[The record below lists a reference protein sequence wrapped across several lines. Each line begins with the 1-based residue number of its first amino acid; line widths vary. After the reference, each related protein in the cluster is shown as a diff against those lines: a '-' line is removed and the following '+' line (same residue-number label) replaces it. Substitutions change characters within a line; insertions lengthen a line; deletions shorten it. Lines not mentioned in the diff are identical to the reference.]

1 MDAGISR
8 EAWMPEA
15 MRTTHMQDAF
25 DARNEL
31 EQKLLAANEGQLSSE
46 ALMQYLMDT
55 QIFMPVKDSIGIEGF
70 TSSSK
75 ALPLTLK
82 TEDDIEVL
90 ILFTS
95 PERAKDFVQDFPGY
109 EGGLLAEFNWV
120 LERVGGGI
128 GISINPNWPVGM
140 DLEPGMVQQ
149 LKNNQAT

>member
-1 MDAGISR
+1 MGAGTTR

-15 MRTTHMQDAF
+15 MRTTHMHDAF

-31 EQKLLAANEGQLSSE
+31 EQKLLAAQEGQLSSE
-46 ALMQYLMDT
+46 ALMEYLTDT

-82 TEDDIEVL
+82 TDDDIEVL

-109 EGGLLAEFNWV
+109 EGGLLAEFSWV

-140 DLEPGMVQQ
+140 DLEPEMVQQ
-149 LKNNQAT
+149 LKNN